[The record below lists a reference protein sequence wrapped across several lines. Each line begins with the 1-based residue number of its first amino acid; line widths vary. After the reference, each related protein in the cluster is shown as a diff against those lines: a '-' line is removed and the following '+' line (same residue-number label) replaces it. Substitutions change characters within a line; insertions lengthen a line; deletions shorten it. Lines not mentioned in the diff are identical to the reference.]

1 MRRRFPTG
9 EWAENDVALGIV
21 KSSAKTSL
29 PVEFKGFELPALRAV
44 LRDPSPAAIRAHLEG
59 LFAEQPAFFEWQPVV
74 FDVSRLS
81 EPVDET
87 LWAQWIAAFQA
98 AHLHP
103 VAVAGAPESFFEMAS
118 ALRLG
123 VVDLSASAAQASA
136 AGAAAGRTAPA
147 SVPESSVAQ
156 AGPVSGSDAQA
167 RSPQPAADGAGAPAA
182 VVADA
187 VPAAPLE
194 ALLIDRPVR
203 SGQQIYARDRDLVIT
218 AVVSPGA
225 EVVADGNVH
234 VYGTL
239 AGRAIA
245 GARGNR
251 EARIFTLDLRAELVA
266 IAGLYKTF
274 EDGVPEA
281 LRGKLVQILLGESG
295 TALEIRPL

>member
-1 MRRRFPTG
+1 M
-9 EWAENDVALGIV
+9 

-81 EPVDET
+81 ETVDET
-87 LWAQWIAAFQA
+87 VWAQWIAAFQA

-103 VAVAGAPESFFEMAS
+103 VAVAGAPESFLEFAS

-123 VVDLSASAAQASA
+123 VVDLSGSTAQAA
-136 AGAAAGRTAPA
+136 TAGAAAGRTAPSSA
-147 SVPESSVAQ
+147 PESSVAQ
-156 AGPVSGSDAQA
+156 AGPLSGSDAQA
-167 RSPQPAADGAGAPAA
+167 RSSQPAAGGAGAPAA

-251 EARIFTLDLRAELVA
+251 DARIFTLDLRAELVA

-281 LRGKLVQILLGESG
+281 LRGKLVQILLGETG